1 MNIGERKLGVM
12 IRDAEV
18 QVTLDNVPV
27 IKSYGENEDREVS
40 EKSLLKGLGGGGRQC
55 FKQNLDDKN
64 IVPHVVA
71 PVIFISQVREK
82 KVKKIENGVKMI
94 CKCCTI
100 LHY

>member
-40 EKSLLKGLGGGGRQC
+40 EKSLLKGLGGGGGGSFLKKTFAEKQQGPKLWPRLFFF
-55 FKQNLDDKN
+55 FK
-64 IVPHVVA
+64 VG
-71 PVIFISQVREK
+71 EK
-82 KVKKIENGVKMI
+82 K
-94 CKCCTI
+94 
-100 LHY
+100 

>member
-40 EKSLLKGLGGGGRQC
+40 EKSLLKGLGGGGGGGG
-55 FKQNLDDKN
+55 F
-64 IVPHVVA
+64 
-71 PVIFISQVREK
+71 
-82 KVKKIENGVKMI
+82 
-94 CKCCTI
+94 
-100 LHY
+100 